1 MRTLVILA
9 GLLFSQNIFAFA
21 ENTLKGYANCMAC
34 HVAPTGGA
42 LLNDY
47 GRALS
52 QELMSTVKIGKRF
65 AEPYYG
71 LAKNTKN
78 IILGG
83 QLRTIQV
90 WAENDQV
97 KVKKQFLMQNNTEI
111 AFKYG
116 NAYLVGTVGTQEG
129 PDSIERKGEFLSER
143 HYVLLETSPTTRVRI
158 GKFRQH
164 FGINHPN
171 HTRLV
176 KSQLGFGSNSE
187 SYNLDVTQ
195 FFEWGEY
202 NISSS
207 IGDIHAD
214 GTDDT
219 KERNL
224 ALNLTH
230 YLGGKSR
237 VGISALSGKTDDN
250 KRDILGVNV
259 ITPLTKKLYLKSE
272 LDYVRTKDTTT
283 VSSVETTKSLY
294 GEHQLGYWLYKGIN
308 SYLFFEHGQGNLSEN
323 ETLQTSPGVGLQFLP
338 IAHVEI
344 QAEYQQK
351 TFAADPNNVNHSGFV
366 VFHLYH

>member
-1 MRTLVILA
+1 MRNLILISF
-9 GLLFSQNIFAFA
+9 LLFSQKSFAFA
-21 ENTLKGYANCMAC
+21 ENTLKGYANCMSC

-52 QELMSTVKIGKRF
+52 QALMSSFKVSKGF
-65 AEPYYG
+65 SDPYYG
-71 LAKNTKN
+71 LVKNNKN
-78 IILGG
+78 LILGG

-97 KVKKQFLMQNNTEI
+97 KLKRQFLMQNNIEV
-111 AFKYG
+111 AAKYG
-116 NAYLVGTVGTQEG
+116 DAYLVGTIGTQEG

-143 HYVLLETSPTTRVRI
+143 HYVLLETSPTSRVRI

-195 FFEWGEY
+195 FFGWGEY

-214 GTDDT
+214 GTDDS

-224 ALNLTH
+224 VLNITH

-237 VGISALSGKTDDN
+237 VGISALSGKTNDN
-250 KRDILGVNV
+250 KRDVIGFNA
-259 ITPLTKKLYLKSE
+259 ITPLTKKLYIRSE
-272 LDYVRTKDTTT
+272 LDYLRTKDTTA

-294 GEHQLGYWLYKGIN
+294 GEHQLGYYLYKGIN
-308 SYLFFEHGQGNLSEN
+308 SYVFFEHGQGDLSDN
-323 ETLQTSPGVGLQFLP
+323 DTLQTSPGIGLQLLP

-344 QAEYQQK
+344 QAEYQRK
-351 TFAADPNNVNHSGFV
+351 KFASDPNNINESAFV